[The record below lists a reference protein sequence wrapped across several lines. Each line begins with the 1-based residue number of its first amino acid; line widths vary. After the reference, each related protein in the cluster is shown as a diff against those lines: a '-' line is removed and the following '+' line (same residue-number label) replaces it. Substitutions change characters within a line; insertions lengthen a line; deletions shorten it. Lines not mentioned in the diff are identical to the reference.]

1 MAMKCPNC
9 GAENPEGR
17 TFCGDCGSPF
27 DAVEGLSAKWQK
39 RLAGRTAIL
48 IALIS
53 LLLIVIGLGFLRA
66 SNDLDHYGSDI
77 GHVAHSFNDLAW
89 FFGWLGVVGF
99 FIAGLAYLLSLPIPK
114 KEKEKGLVPESKP
127 PN

>member
-1 MAMKCPNC
+1 M
-9 GAENPEGR
+9 
-17 TFCGDCGSPF
+17 
-27 DAVEGLSAKWQK
+27 EGLSAKWQK

-114 KEKEKGLVPESKP
+114 KEKEKGLVPEPKP